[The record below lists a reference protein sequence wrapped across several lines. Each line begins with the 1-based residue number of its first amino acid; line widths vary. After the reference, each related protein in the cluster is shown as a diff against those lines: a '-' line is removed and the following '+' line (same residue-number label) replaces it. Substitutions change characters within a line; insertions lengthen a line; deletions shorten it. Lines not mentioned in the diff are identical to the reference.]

1 MEFRIAAEELAKALH
16 RAQGIAERKTTIPIL
31 ANVLIQ
37 AKKSG
42 TVTLTAFDLDIG
54 LVSEHP
60 AEVTREGSITLS
72 SKHLFDI
79 VRALPEAQVTL
90 TLNGPSTVQISCG
103 RAHFKLL
110 GMPAEEYPA
119 LPKEERSSLV
129 KINGRSLLEMIEK
142 TSFAISTDET
152 RYILNGLY
160 FEAPEPGKVRVVATD
175 GHRLSLVS
183 RNMEGSDLKLKK
195 GVIIPRKGLLELRRL
210 IEEAPDAECFLG
222 ITDTSAVFK
231 KSGLSMIMRLID
243 GQFPDYQEVIPKQS
257 DKALKLPRQK
267 LLSTLKRISLLSEA
281 KSSAVKTE
289 LSDDQL
295 RISSQ
300 NPDLGEAHEDLPV
313 EYKGNKVEVGF
324 NARYLVDVLSVI
336 SDEDVLLEIVDDQ
349 SPGVLR
355 PASDPDYTA
364 VIMPMR
370 I

>member
-37 AKKSG
+37 AKKGGVS
-42 TVTLTAFDLDIG
+42 LTAFDLDIG

-60 AEVTREGSITLS
+60 AEVLREGAITLA

-79 VRALPEAQVTL
+79 VRALPESQVTMTL
-90 TLNGPSTVQISCG
+90 TGGNAVQIACG
-103 RAHFKLL
+103 NAHFRLL

-119 LPKEERSSLV
+119 LPKEEKASLTKV
-129 KINGRSLLEMIEK
+129 NGRSLLEMIEK

-160 FEAPEPGKVRVVATD
+160 FEAPESGLARVVATD
-175 GHRLSLVS
+175 GHRLSLVA
-183 RNMEGSDLKLKK
+183 RPMEGSELKLKR

-222 ITDTSAVFK
+222 FTDTSAIFK

-243 GQFPDYQEVIPKQS
+243 GQFPDYQEVIPKES
-257 DKALKLPRQK
+257 DKAIKLPRNR
-267 LLSTLKRISLLSEA
+267 LLSSLKRIALLSEA
-281 KSSAVKTE
+281 KSNAVKIELTE
-289 LSDDQL
+289 GQL

-313 EYKGNKVEVGF
+313 EYTGGKVEVGF
-324 NARYLVDVLSVI
+324 NARYLTDVLNVVSEEEVAF
-336 SDEDVLLEIVDDQ
+336 EVLDDQ
-349 SPGVLR
+349 SPGVIR
-355 PASDPDYTA
+355 GVADRSFTA